1 MLEVR
6 RISKIFFE
14 QNDPRKPG
22 LVALYNI
29 FLAIRKNEFVSLLG
43 PSGCGKTTL
52 IRIIA
57 GLLTADRGEVLVN
70 SQVVNSPGRD
80 RCMVFQQFG
89 LLPWRTV
96 MSNVEFGLEI
106 DGVPRDERRALAE
119 KYLELVGLKGFEN
132 YYPHQISGGMQQ
144 RVGIARA
151 LSKKPEILLMDEPFG
166 AVDAQTREQLQE
178 ELLKIWAQT
187 ENTVVFVTH
196 SIDEA
201 VYLSDRVVVMQA
213 RPGRIK
219 EEVAID
225 LPRPRWEGAVKA
237 DPRFAARLTMALR
250 TDEQIIEELG
260 LRRERR
266 WSIYDYPNLIRL
278 VSVTVFMLLWEY
290 FGRKTDPILF
300 TYPTAVA
307 EAFVKLIAAGEFL
320 KQLAVSLSALAV
332 GFLVSLALG
341 VALGLVLGMSRTVEA
356 FCEPI

>member
-6 RISKIFFE
+6 RLSKIFFE

-22 LVALYNI
+22 LVALYDI
-29 FLAIRKNEFVSLLG
+29 SLAIRKNEFVSLLG

-57 GLLTADRGEVLVN
+57 GLLAADRGEVLVN

-201 VYLSDRVVVMQA
+201 IYLSDRVVVMQA

-219 EEVAID
+219 EEVTID
-225 LPRPRWEGAVKA
+225 LPRPRWEGDIKA
-237 DPRFAARLTMALR
+237 DPRFAQLR
-250 TDEQIIEELG
+250 AH
-260 LRRERR
+260 LR
-266 WSIYDYPNLIRL
+266 D
-278 VSVTVFMLLWEY
+278 
-290 FGRKTDPILF
+290 
-300 TYPTAVA
+300 
-307 EAFVKLIAAGEFL
+307 
-320 KQLAVSLSALAV
+320 SLRS
-332 GFLVSLALG
+332 
-341 VALGLVLGMSRTVEA
+341 
-356 FCEPI
+356 

>member
-6 RISKIFFE
+6 RLSKIFFE

-29 FLAIRKNEFVSLLG
+29 SLAIRKNEFVSLLG

-96 MSNVEFGLEI
+96 VSNVEFGLEI
-106 DGVPRDERRALAE
+106 DGVPREERRALAE
-119 KYLELVGLKGFEN
+119 QYLDLVGLKGFEN

-187 ENTVVFVTH
+187 ETTVAFVTH

-201 VYLSDRVVVMQA
+201 IYLSDRVVVMQG

-219 EEVAID
+219 EEVIID
-225 LPRPRWEGAVKA
+225 LPRPRWEGDIKA
-237 DPRFAARLTMALR
+237 DPRFAQLRARLRDSLR
-250 TDEQIIEELG
+250 
-260 LRRERR
+260 
-266 WSIYDYPNLIRL
+266 S
-278 VSVTVFMLLWEY
+278 
-290 FGRKTDPILF
+290 
-300 TYPTAVA
+300 
-307 EAFVKLIAAGEFL
+307 
-320 KQLAVSLSALAV
+320 
-332 GFLVSLALG
+332 
-341 VALGLVLGMSRTVEA
+341 
-356 FCEPI
+356 

>member
-6 RISKIFFE
+6 RLSKIFFE

-201 VYLSDRVVVMQA
+201 IYLSDRVVVMQA

-225 LPRPRWEGAVKA
+225 LPRPRWEGDIKA
-237 DPRFAARLTMALR
+237 DPRFAQLR
-250 TDEQIIEELG
+250 AH
-260 LRRERR
+260 LR
-266 WSIYDYPNLIRL
+266 D
-278 VSVTVFMLLWEY
+278 
-290 FGRKTDPILF
+290 
-300 TYPTAVA
+300 
-307 EAFVKLIAAGEFL
+307 
-320 KQLAVSLSALAV
+320 SLRS
-332 GFLVSLALG
+332 
-341 VALGLVLGMSRTVEA
+341 
-356 FCEPI
+356 

>member
-1 MLEVR
+1 
-6 RISKIFFE
+6 
-14 QNDPRKPG
+14 
-22 LVALYNI
+22 
-29 FLAIRKNEFVSLLG
+29 LLG

-57 GLLTADRGEVLVN
+57 GLLMPDRGEVLVN
-70 SQVVNSPGRD
+70 NQPVTAPGRD

-106 DGVPRDERRALAE
+106 EGVGREERRQLAD
-119 KYLELVGLKGFEN
+119 KYLELVGLQGFEN

-151 LSKKPEILLMDEPFG
+151 LAKKPEFLLMDEPFG

-187 ENTVVFVTH
+187 EATVVFVTH

-201 VYLSDRVVVMQA
+201 IYLSDRVVVMQA

-225 LPRPRWEGAVKA
+225 LRRPRWEGDVKA
-237 DPRFAARLTMALR
+237 DPRFAQLRSRLRESLR
-250 TDEQIIEELG
+250 E
-260 LRRERR
+260 
-266 WSIYDYPNLIRL
+266 
-278 VSVTVFMLLWEY
+278 
-290 FGRKTDPILF
+290 
-300 TYPTAVA
+300 
-307 EAFVKLIAAGEFL
+307 
-320 KQLAVSLSALAV
+320 
-332 GFLVSLALG
+332 
-341 VALGLVLGMSRTVEA
+341 
-356 FCEPI
+356 

>member
-6 RISKIFFE
+6 QLSKVFFE

-29 FLAIRKNEFVSLLG
+29 TLSIHKNEFVSLLG

-57 GLLTADRGEVLVN
+57 GLIAADRGDVLVDGKA
-70 SQVVNSPGRD
+70 VTAPGRD

-96 MSNVEFGLEI
+96 LSNVEFGLEI
-106 DGVPRDERRALAE
+106 EGAPREQCFEVAQ
-119 KYLELVGLKGFEN
+119 KYLELVGLKGFDD

-151 LSKKPEILLMDEPFG
+151 LSKKPDILLMDEPFG

-187 ENTVVFVTH
+187 DTTVIFVTH

-201 VYLSDRVVVMQA
+201 IYLSDRVVVMQS

-219 EEVAID
+219 EEFAVD
-225 LPRPRWEGAVKA
+225 LPRPRWEGDIKA
-237 DPRFAARLTMALR
+237 DPRFSRLRACLRDALR
-250 TDEQIIEELG
+250 D
-260 LRRERR
+260 
-266 WSIYDYPNLIRL
+266 
-278 VSVTVFMLLWEY
+278 
-290 FGRKTDPILF
+290 
-300 TYPTAVA
+300 
-307 EAFVKLIAAGEFL
+307 
-320 KQLAVSLSALAV
+320 
-332 GFLVSLALG
+332 
-341 VALGLVLGMSRTVEA
+341 
-356 FCEPI
+356 

>member
-6 RISKIFFE
+6 RLSKIFFE

-29 FLAIRKNEFVSLLG
+29 SLAIRKNEFVSLLG

-57 GLLTADRGEVLVN
+57 GLLVADRGEVLVN

-96 MSNVEFGLEI
+96 VSNVEFGLEI
-106 DGVPRDERRALAE
+106 DGVPREERRARAD

-187 ENTVVFVTH
+187 ETTVVFVTH

-201 VYLSDRVVVMQA
+201 IYLSDRVMVMQA

-219 EEVAID
+219 EEVTVD
-225 LPRPRWEGAVKA
+225 LPRPRWEGDIKA
-237 DPRFAARLTMALR
+237 DPRFAQLR
-250 TDEQIIEELG
+250 AH
-260 LRRERR
+260 LR
-266 WSIYDYPNLIRL
+266 D
-278 VSVTVFMLLWEY
+278 
-290 FGRKTDPILF
+290 
-300 TYPTAVA
+300 
-307 EAFVKLIAAGEFL
+307 
-320 KQLAVSLSALAV
+320 SLRS
-332 GFLVSLALG
+332 
-341 VALGLVLGMSRTVEA
+341 
-356 FCEPI
+356 

>member
-6 RISKIFFE
+6 RLSKIFFE

-22 LVALYNI
+22 LVALYDI
-29 FLAIRKNEFVSLLG
+29 SLAIRKNEFVSLLG

-57 GLLTADRGEVLVN
+57 GLLTADRGDVLVN
-70 SQVVNSPGRD
+70 QQGVTAPGHD

-96 MSNVEFGLEI
+96 LSNVEFGLEI
-106 DGVPRDERRALAE
+106 EGMAREERRAVAE
-119 KYLELVGLKGFEN
+119 KYLELVGLKGFES

-166 AVDAQTREQLQE
+166 ALDAQTREQLQE

-187 ENTVVFVTH
+187 ETTVVFVTH

-201 VYLSDRVVVMQA
+201 IYLSDRVVVMQA

-219 EEVAID
+219 EEVRID
-225 LPRPRWEGAVKA
+225 LPRPRWEGDVKA
-237 DPRFAARLTMALR
+237 DPRFAQLRARLRDSLR
-250 TDEQIIEELG
+250 D
-260 LRRERR
+260 
-266 WSIYDYPNLIRL
+266 
-278 VSVTVFMLLWEY
+278 
-290 FGRKTDPILF
+290 
-300 TYPTAVA
+300 
-307 EAFVKLIAAGEFL
+307 
-320 KQLAVSLSALAV
+320 
-332 GFLVSLALG
+332 
-341 VALGLVLGMSRTVEA
+341 
-356 FCEPI
+356 

>member
-6 RISKIFFE
+6 RLSKVFFE

-22 LVALYNI
+22 LVALFNVSLSI
-29 FLAIRKNEFVSLLG
+29 LKNEFVSLLG

-57 GLLTADRGEVLVN
+57 GLIEPDRGEI
-70 SQVVNSPGRD
+70 VVDGNTVKAPGRE

-96 MSNVEFGLEI
+96 LSNVEFGLEI
-106 DGVPRDERRALAE
+106 EGIAKEARQATACQ
-119 KYLELVGLKGFEN
+119 YLDLVGLKGFEG

-151 LSKKPEILLMDEPFG
+151 LSKKPQILLMDEPFG

-187 ENTVVFVTH
+187 DTTVVFVTH

-201 VYLSDRVVVMQA
+201 IYLSDRVVVMQA

-219 EEVAID
+219 EEFLVD
-225 LPRPRWEGAVKA
+225 LPRPRWEGDVKA
-237 DPRFAARLTMALR
+237 DPRFSHLRAQLREALK
-250 TDEQIIEELG
+250 D
-260 LRRERR
+260 
-266 WSIYDYPNLIRL
+266 S
-278 VSVTVFMLLWEY
+278 
-290 FGRKTDPILF
+290 
-300 TYPTAVA
+300 
-307 EAFVKLIAAGEFL
+307 
-320 KQLAVSLSALAV
+320 
-332 GFLVSLALG
+332 
-341 VALGLVLGMSRTVEA
+341 
-356 FCEPI
+356 

>member
-6 RISKIFFE
+6 RLSKIFFE

-29 FLAIRKNEFVSLLG
+29 SLAIRKNEFVSLLG

-57 GLLTADRGEVLVN
+57 GLLAADRGEVLVN

-96 MSNVEFGLEI
+96 VSNVEFGLEI
-106 DGVPRDERRALAE
+106 DGVPREERRARAE

-187 ENTVVFVTH
+187 ETTVVFVTH

-201 VYLSDRVVVMQA
+201 IYLSDRVVVMQA

-219 EEVAID
+219 EEVTVD
-225 LPRPRWEGAVKA
+225 LPRPRWEGDIKA
-237 DPRFAARLTMALR
+237 DPRFAQLR
-250 TDEQIIEELG
+250 AH
-260 LRRERR
+260 LR
-266 WSIYDYPNLIRL
+266 D
-278 VSVTVFMLLWEY
+278 
-290 FGRKTDPILF
+290 
-300 TYPTAVA
+300 
-307 EAFVKLIAAGEFL
+307 
-320 KQLAVSLSALAV
+320 SLRS
-332 GFLVSLALG
+332 
-341 VALGLVLGMSRTVEA
+341 
-356 FCEPI
+356 

>member
-6 RISKIFFE
+6 RLSKIFFE

-22 LVALYNI
+22 LVALYDI
-29 FLAIRKNEFVSLLG
+29 SLAIRKNEFVSLLG

-57 GLLTADRGEVLVN
+57 GLLAADRGDVLVN
-70 SQVVNSPGRD
+70 QQCVTVPGRD

-106 DGVPRDERRALAE
+106 EGMARDERRAVAD
-119 KYLELVGLKGFEN
+119 KYLDLVGLKGFES

-187 ENTVVFVTH
+187 ETTVVFVTH

-225 LPRPRWEGAVKA
+225 LPRPRWEGDIKA
-237 DPRFAARLTMALR
+237 DPRFAQLRARLRDSLR
-250 TDEQIIEELG
+250 D
-260 LRRERR
+260 
-266 WSIYDYPNLIRL
+266 
-278 VSVTVFMLLWEY
+278 
-290 FGRKTDPILF
+290 
-300 TYPTAVA
+300 
-307 EAFVKLIAAGEFL
+307 
-320 KQLAVSLSALAV
+320 
-332 GFLVSLALG
+332 
-341 VALGLVLGMSRTVEA
+341 
-356 FCEPI
+356 

>member
-6 RISKIFFE
+6 HLSKIFFE

-29 FLAIRKNEFVSLLG
+29 SLTIRKNEFVSLLG

-106 DGVPRDERRALAE
+106 DGVPREERRALAE

-201 VYLSDRVVVMQA
+201 IYLSDRVVVMQA

-219 EEVAID
+219 EEVTID
-225 LPRPRWEGAVKA
+225 LPRPRWEGDIKA
-237 DPRFAARLTMALR
+237 DPRFAQLR
-250 TDEQIIEELG
+250 AH
-260 LRRERR
+260 LR
-266 WSIYDYPNLIRL
+266 D
-278 VSVTVFMLLWEY
+278 
-290 FGRKTDPILF
+290 
-300 TYPTAVA
+300 
-307 EAFVKLIAAGEFL
+307 
-320 KQLAVSLSALAV
+320 SLRS
-332 GFLVSLALG
+332 
-341 VALGLVLGMSRTVEA
+341 
-356 FCEPI
+356 

>member
-6 RISKIFFE
+6 RLSKIFFE

-22 LVALYNI
+22 LVALYDI
-29 FLAIRKNEFVSLLG
+29 SLAMRKNEFVSLLG

-201 VYLSDRVVVMQA
+201 IYLSDRVVVMQA

-219 EEVAID
+219 EEVTID
-225 LPRPRWEGAVKA
+225 LPRPRWEGDIKA
-237 DPRFAARLTMALR
+237 DPRFAQLR
-250 TDEQIIEELG
+250 AH
-260 LRRERR
+260 LR
-266 WSIYDYPNLIRL
+266 D
-278 VSVTVFMLLWEY
+278 
-290 FGRKTDPILF
+290 
-300 TYPTAVA
+300 
-307 EAFVKLIAAGEFL
+307 
-320 KQLAVSLSALAV
+320 SLRS
-332 GFLVSLALG
+332 
-341 VALGLVLGMSRTVEA
+341 
-356 FCEPI
+356 

>member
-6 RISKIFFE
+6 RLSKIFFE

-29 FLAIRKNEFVSLLG
+29 SLALRKNEFVSLLG

-106 DGVPRDERRALAE
+106 DGVPREERRTLAE

-201 VYLSDRVVVMQA
+201 IYLSDRVVVMQA

-219 EEVAID
+219 EEVTID
-225 LPRPRWEGAVKA
+225 LPRPRWEGDIKA
-237 DPRFAARLTMALR
+237 DPRFAQLR
-250 TDEQIIEELG
+250 AH
-260 LRRERR
+260 LR
-266 WSIYDYPNLIRL
+266 D
-278 VSVTVFMLLWEY
+278 
-290 FGRKTDPILF
+290 
-300 TYPTAVA
+300 
-307 EAFVKLIAAGEFL
+307 
-320 KQLAVSLSALAV
+320 SLRS
-332 GFLVSLALG
+332 
-341 VALGLVLGMSRTVEA
+341 
-356 FCEPI
+356 

>member
-6 RISKIFFE
+6 RLSKIFFE

-201 VYLSDRVVVMQA
+201 IYLSDRVVVMQA

-219 EEVAID
+219 EEVTID
-225 LPRPRWEGAVKA
+225 LPRPRWEGDIKA
-237 DPRFAARLTMALR
+237 DPRFAQLR
-250 TDEQIIEELG
+250 AH
-260 LRRERR
+260 LR
-266 WSIYDYPNLIRL
+266 D
-278 VSVTVFMLLWEY
+278 
-290 FGRKTDPILF
+290 
-300 TYPTAVA
+300 
-307 EAFVKLIAAGEFL
+307 
-320 KQLAVSLSALAV
+320 SLRS
-332 GFLVSLALG
+332 
-341 VALGLVLGMSRTVEA
+341 
-356 FCEPI
+356 

>member
-6 RISKIFFE
+6 RLSKIFFE

-22 LVALYNI
+22 LVALYDI
-29 FLAIRKNEFVSLLG
+29 SLAIRKNEFVSLLG

-57 GLLTADRGEVLVN
+57 GLLAADRGDVLVN
-70 SQVVNSPGRD
+70 QQCVTVPGRD

-106 DGVPRDERRALAE
+106 EGMAREERRAVAE
-119 KYLELVGLKGFEN
+119 KYIELVGLKGFEN

-187 ENTVVFVTH
+187 ETTVVFVTH

-201 VYLSDRVVVMQA
+201 IYLSDRVVVMQA

-219 EEVAID
+219 EEVAVD
-225 LPRPRWEGAVKA
+225 LPRPRWEGDIKA
-237 DPRFAARLTMALR
+237 DPRFAQLRARLRDLLR
-250 TDEQIIEELG
+250 D
-260 LRRERR
+260 
-266 WSIYDYPNLIRL
+266 
-278 VSVTVFMLLWEY
+278 
-290 FGRKTDPILF
+290 
-300 TYPTAVA
+300 
-307 EAFVKLIAAGEFL
+307 
-320 KQLAVSLSALAV
+320 
-332 GFLVSLALG
+332 
-341 VALGLVLGMSRTVEA
+341 
-356 FCEPI
+356 

>member
-6 RISKIFFE
+6 QLSKVFFE

-22 LVALYNI
+22 LVALHDISLY
-29 FLAIRKNEFVSLLG
+29 IRRNEFVSLLG

-52 IRIIA
+52 IRIVA
-57 GLLTADRGEVLVN
+57 GLLPADRGEIMVN
-70 SQVVNSPGRD
+70 GQAVTEPGRD

-96 MSNVEFGLEI
+96 LSNVEFGLEI
-106 DGVPRDERRALAE
+106 EGRPKEERREIAE
-119 KYLELVGLKGFEN
+119 KYLDLVGLRGFES

-151 LSKKPEILLMDEPFG
+151 LSKKPDILLMDEPFG

-187 ENTVVFVTH
+187 DTTVVFVTH

-225 LPRPRWEGAVKA
+225 LPRPRWEGDVKA
-237 DPRFAARLTMALR
+237 EPRFAQLRSRLRESLR
-250 TDEQIIEELG
+250 G
-260 LRRERR
+260 
-266 WSIYDYPNLIRL
+266 
-278 VSVTVFMLLWEY
+278 
-290 FGRKTDPILF
+290 
-300 TYPTAVA
+300 
-307 EAFVKLIAAGEFL
+307 
-320 KQLAVSLSALAV
+320 
-332 GFLVSLALG
+332 
-341 VALGLVLGMSRTVEA
+341 
-356 FCEPI
+356 